1 MAIPTDLPEL
11 SVQVRSLDWVRAL
24 PDAEA
29 LCVRAAL
36 AAFEDTP
43 DKPAIPA
50 AGAEATIVL
59 ADDALVRELNR
70 DYRGTDAPTNVLSF
84 AALDDPEPAFEG
96 EPLALGDM
104 VLAFETT
111 RAEAEAQGI
120 SLAAHLSH
128 LVVHAMLHLLGY
140 DHMESAEAERME
152 GLETMILGRLG
163 IADPYSMPESL
174 DD

>member
-1 MAIPTDLPEL
+1 MANPTDIPEVT
-11 SVQVRSLDWVRAL
+11 VQVRALDWIRAE
-24 PDAEA
+24 PDCEA
-29 LCVRAAL
+29 LCLRAAL
-36 AAFEDTP
+36 AAFEGAP
-43 DKPAIPA
+43 ERPAIPA
-50 AGAEATIVL
+50 AGAEATVVL

-84 AALDDPEPAFEG
+84 ATLDDPEPVFEG

-111 RAEAEAQGI
+111 CAEAAAQGKTI
-120 SLAAHLSH
+120 AAHLSH

-140 DHMESAEAERME
+140 DHAEGSAAERME
-152 GLETMILGRLG
+152 RLETEILGRLG
-163 IADPYSMPESL
+163 IADPYSMPENL